1 MSLRAVR
8 NFFLAVILAA
18 VLAATVVISRSPD
31 AVYTAQELVNLSRFR
46 RYDSLIVRIGTKQN
60 VDPML
65 IKAVIWR
72 ESTFHP
78 NKVGRNGE
86 RGLMQITEAA
96 ASDWA
101 RNTKNDTFVPTDLF
115 LPEVNIECGT
125 WYLKQALSRYAGKD
139 DPMTFA
145 LAEYNAGKRRVDKW
159 LVDTNMGPHST
170 SGDLR
175 DAISIPSTREYVERI
190 LARYR
195 FYKERGRM

>member
-1 MSLRAVR
+1 MSYRAAR
-8 NFFLAVILAA
+8 NFFLTLFFAAALAA
-18 VLAATVVISRSPD
+18 GVVVSRSPD
-31 AVYTAQELVNLSRFR
+31 TTYAAQELVNFSSFR
-46 RYDSLIVRIGTKQN
+46 RYDALITRIGKKQG

-78 NKVGRNGE
+78 NKVGKNGE
-86 RGLMQITEAA
+86 RGLMQVTEAA

-101 RNTKNDTFVPTDLF
+101 RKTKNEGFVPTDLF
-115 LPEVNIECGT
+115 MPEVNIECGT
-125 WYLKQALSRYAGKD
+125 WYLKNALGHYTDKD

-159 LVDTNMGPHST
+159 LVDTNMGEHST

-175 DAISIPSTREYVERI
+175 DAISIPSTRDYVEKI
-190 LARYR
+190 LARYH

>member
-1 MSLRAVR
+1 MVFRAAR
-8 NFFLAVILAA
+8 NFFLALLLAA
-18 VLAATVVISRSPD
+18 ALAATVVISRSPD
-31 AVYTAQELVNLSRFR
+31 TTYAAQELVNLPRFR
-46 RYDSLIVRIGTKQN
+46 RYDALITRIGTKQG

-78 NKVGRNGE
+78 DKVGRNGE
-86 RGLMQITEAA
+86 RGLMQVTEAA

-101 RNTKNDTFVPTDLF
+101 RSTKNESFVPTDLF

-125 WYLKQALSRYAGKD
+125 WYLKKALVRYAGKD

-175 DAISIPSTREYVERI
+175 DAISIPSTRDYVEKI
-190 LARYR
+190 LARYH